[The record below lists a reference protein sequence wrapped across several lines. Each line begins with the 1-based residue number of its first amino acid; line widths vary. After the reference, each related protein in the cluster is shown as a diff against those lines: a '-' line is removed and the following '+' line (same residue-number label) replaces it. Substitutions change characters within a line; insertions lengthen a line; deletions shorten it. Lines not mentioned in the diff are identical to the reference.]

1 MFPSGSSDPL
11 PLAGVFTAE
20 VAHGSHVLKTRIY
33 VTKGGHGM
41 LLSCRTAE
49 SLQLV
54 AFALSVH
61 QWNME
66 ELLAQFSPLFDGIG
80 CLKGRMIKLHIDDSV
95 QPVALRHRRVA

>member
-54 AFALSVH
+54 AFCFECAS
-61 QWNME
+61 ME
-66 ELLAQFSPLFDGIG
+66 YGGVVGPIFTF
-80 CLKGRMIKLHIDDSV
+80 V
-95 QPVALRHRRVA
+95 